1 MIGVPAEQ
9 PGHGRDVGSGPG
21 RGTTPGAAAAGRR
34 RREWYRSLRR
44 AVAARRRLVVAGLLA
59 AATASALQAT
69 TDEVGG
75 LAVTV
80 TSRDLPAGHI
90 VTDSDVHL
98 TRWPVGTVP
107 AGALPSPVGAVLA
120 VYFASS
126 GVESLRIGLNRAY
139 DQTETRNWILLR
151 LESIGYVLIAAL
163 GLLALSFLIVLG
175 PLLFQTA
182 LLYAPWLEP
191 LEATFTKAR
200 FGIAGAVLAIALIV
214 AHKWLPAGRRRI
226 LDILPGTIATLLLWL
241 AAGIAFACSV
251 FLWLALPD
259 TPPSV
264 GLPEVQGRFSNT
276 RSGSGCHRTPGSD
289 SFQGRQKK

>member
-9 PGHGRDVGSGPG
+9 PGHGRDVGLGPG
-21 RGTTPGAAAAGRR
+21 RGATPGAAAAGRR

-44 AVAARRRLVVAGLLA
+44 AVAARRRLLVAGLLA

-120 VYFASS
+120 GPVRRGEPITDARLAGPDLMLGQPDDVRAVCVEVTPTSAALARPGHRIDVLAGPASS
-126 GVESLRIGLNRAY
+126 QVSEMARADVIVEQALVLAVRPPPGDVAAIDGSAGGEGFGTDPTGGGGLGGTTSMGGVG
-139 DQTETRNWILLR
+139 
-151 LESIGYVLIAAL
+151 
-163 GLLALSFLIVLG
+163 
-175 PLLFQTA
+175 TA
-182 LLYAPWLEP
+182 
-191 LEATFTKAR
+191 
-200 FGIAGAVLAIALIV
+200 AVLTLAVDDDAAARLV
-214 AHKWLPAGRRRI
+214 AASGVRSLSVVVRAGR
-226 LDILPGTIATLLLWL
+226 
-241 AAGIAFACSV
+241 
-251 FLWLALPD
+251 
-259 TPPSV
+259 
-264 GLPEVQGRFSNT
+264 
-276 RSGSGCHRTPGSD
+276 
-289 SFQGRQKK
+289 